1 MSKNQPTDR
10 ERIARLEQQLE
21 ELAHLLAKA
30 LTKVAAED
38 ERVKTKNPA
47 IC

>member
-1 MSKNQPTDR
+1 MSKKQPTDR

-21 ELAHLLAKA
+21 ELAHLLALA

-38 ERVKTKNPA
+38 ERVKTENPA
-47 IC
+47 SG